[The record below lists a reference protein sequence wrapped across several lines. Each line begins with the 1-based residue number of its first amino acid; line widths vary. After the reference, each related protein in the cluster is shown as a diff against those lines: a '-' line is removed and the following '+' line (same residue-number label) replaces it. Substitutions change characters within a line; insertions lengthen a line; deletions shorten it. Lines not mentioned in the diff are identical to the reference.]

1 MFDFPQ
7 VQAEDMIA
15 IFEHPVVGSYR
26 GFTRGWA
33 FGRTSGPAPYAA
45 PVLDQHGEQIKA
57 EADRLRGAD
66 GA

>member
-1 MFDFPQ
+1 
-7 VQAEDMIA
+7 
-15 IFEHPVVGSYR
+15 VVGSYR